1 MGLSIRFYLFAEDG
15 LQSISQRVMT
25 GLIRGKDAMPQYA
38 GTKQKVAD
46 VILEN
51 EGKKPVR
58 IERVQ
63 GSFLT
68 FDEKGHVHK
77 DLVASGFAALE
88 TGMALEEALK
98 KPQNKIVDL
107 TPKLNREKWER
118 ENRWTLTKEDLDAIA
133 DDIWRRK
140 RAGRPRVERAKGAA
154 LKPPKITWEAEEALK
169 EISNSLMSIDNKL
182 GWLSEPALKGVA
194 FNSRENAKIEAD
206 RAMWLGVAEAADRC
220 REILVRRRTGRGVW
234 YAIVQ
239 ILRWDAPR
247 RVAEASAS
255 FHERHNSMAEAEE
268 AAQRML
274 VEHATHFR
282 ADMSVEAEVLCEL
295 EWDQDSDSR
304 LL

>member
-1 MGLSIRFYLFAEDG
+1 MALSIRFYLFAEDG
-15 LQSISQRVMT
+15 LKSISQRVMT
-25 GLIRGKDAMPQYA
+25 SLIRGKDAMPQYA

-63 GSFLT
+63 GSYLT
-68 FDEKGHVHK
+68 FDENGQVHK

-98 KPQNKIVDL
+98 KPQTKIVDL

-118 ENRWTLTKEDLDAIA
+118 ENRWTLSKEDLEAIA

-140 RAGRPRVERAKGAA
+140 RAGQPKVERAKGAA
-154 LKPPKITWEAEEALK
+154 PRPPKLTWEAEDALR
-169 EISNSLMSIDNKL
+169 EIGKNLMTIDNKL
-182 GWLSEPALKGVA
+182 RWLTEPALKGVA
-194 FNSRENAKIEAD
+194 FKARENAKVEAD
-206 RAMWLGVAEAADRC
+206 AAMWLGVAEAADRC

-239 ILRWDAPR
+239 LLKWDASR
-247 RVAEASAS
+247 RTAETAAS
-255 FHERHNSMAEAEE
+255 FHERHNSMAEAED
-268 AAQRML
+268 AARRML
-274 VEHATHFR
+274 AEQAKHFYS
-282 ADMSVEAEVLCEL
+282 DISVEAEVLCEL
-295 EWDQDSDSR
+295 EWDEEAGTR